1 MISKEEKKD
10 LDKLYALYGF
20 AKMSDTDEY
29 MVFTYS
35 NGYFYNAEIIRFVDS
50 NSTIK
55 KIKSDFENTGYSVR
69 EIQYTSV
76 VKTHELLFNGF
87 FGIEHVNSR
96 LSKDYDSF
104 CQLQA
109 QKLFDSKYEYVEPTY
124 FWNNGSR
131 HEDLLGDI
139 LRQLN
144 QTGAQLIILEAA
156 AGYGKT
162 CTSYE

>member
-55 KIKSDFENTGYSVR
+55 K
-69 EIQYTSV
+69 
-76 VKTHELLFNGF
+76 
-87 FGIEHVNSR
+87 
-96 LSKDYDSF
+96 
-104 CQLQA
+104 
-109 QKLFDSKYEYVEPTY
+109 
-124 FWNNGSR
+124 
-131 HEDLLGDI
+131 
-139 LRQLN
+139 
-144 QTGAQLIILEAA
+144 
-156 AGYGKT
+156 
-162 CTSYE
+162 